1 MHVYASFDYS
11 AFLELAIT
19 DLEKRGIAREHI
31 LAVPLDKRVEERMVL
46 DTIHRA
52 DGMSLF
58 DGAMVLGA
66 ILMTL
71 GVIYGFV
78 LAWGPII
85 WGLIGL
91 LSGAVLGFLLDYFY
105 GRIFGHRKKRSPRNR
120 VKAGECN
127 NTEVILTVFCDNNQ
141 YEMVEKVLWDNMAFG
156 VGKLDR
162 LHTTIRD
169 GAAHDGKETI

>member
-1 MHVYASFDYS
+1 MYIYASFDYS

-46 DTIHRA
+46 DSIHRA

-66 ILMTL
+66 ILMEL

-78 LAWGPII
+78 LEWGPII

-91 LSGAVLGFLLDYFY
+91 LSGAVIGVLLDYFY
-105 GRIFGHRKKRSPRNR
+105 GSIFGRKKKRSSRNQT
-120 VKAGECN
+120 KAGEYN
-127 NTEVILTVFCDNNQ
+127 NTEVILTICCDNSQ

-162 LHTTIRD
+162 LRTTIRN
-169 GAAHDGKETI
+169 GAPSDGKEAI

>member
-1 MHVYASFDYS
+1 MYVYASFDYS

-31 LAVPLDKRVEERMVL
+31 LAVTLDKRVEERMVL

-66 ILMTL
+66 ILMEL
-71 GVIYGFV
+71 GVIYGFI
-78 LAWGPII
+78 LEWGPII

-91 LSGAVLGFLLDYFY
+91 LSGAIIGFLLDYFY
-105 GRIFGHRKKRSPRNR
+105 GRIFGNKKTKSPRNR
-120 VKAGECN
+120 VEAGECN
-127 NTEVILTVFCDNNQ
+127 NTEVVLTVYCNNSQ

-162 LHTTIRD
+162 LRNTSGN
-169 GAAHDGKETI
+169 GATSDGKETN

>member
-1 MHVYASFDYS
+1 VYIYASFDYS
-11 AFLELAIT
+11 AYLELAIT

-52 DGMSLF
+52 DGISLF
-58 DGAMVLGA
+58 DGAAVLGA
-66 ILMTL
+66 IFMEL

-78 LAWGPII
+78 LEWGPIT
-85 WGLIGL
+85 WALIGL
-91 LSGAVLGFLLDYFY
+91 LGGAILGFLLDYFY
-105 GRIFGHRKKRSPRNR
+105 GRIRDHKKEKATRNR
-120 VKAGECN
+120 VKAGESN
-127 NTEVILTVFCDNNQ
+127 NTEVILTVFCENSQ

-162 LHTTIRD
+162 LRSTIRE
-169 GAAHDGKETI
+169 GAANHGKEAT